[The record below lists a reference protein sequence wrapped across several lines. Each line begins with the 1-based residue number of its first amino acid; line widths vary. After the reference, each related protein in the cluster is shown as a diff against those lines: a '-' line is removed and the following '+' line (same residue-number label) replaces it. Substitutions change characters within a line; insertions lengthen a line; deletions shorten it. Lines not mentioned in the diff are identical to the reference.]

1 MEATKVDKEM
11 QMLERFVRVYCR
23 HHHGGGDQNCQ
34 QCRDLL
40 SYARTRLEKCPFDP
54 KPKCKD
60 CKVHCYRG
68 DYRDRVRQVMRFSGM
83 YFIKR
88 GRLDWLFHFLL
99 RR

>member
-1 MEATKVDKEM
+1 MEATQVDKEM
-11 QMLERFVRVYCR
+11 RMLDRFVQVYCR
-23 HHHGGGDQNCQ
+23 HHHGAGDQTCD

-40 SYARTRLEKCPFDP
+40 SYARTRLEKCPFAP

-60 CKVHCYRG
+60 CKVHCYLG
-68 DYRDRVRQVMRFSGM
+68 DYRDRIRQVMRFSGM

-88 GRLDWLFHFLL
+88 GRLDWLLHFLI